1 MRRPQN
7 HYGRWRGSRPRP
19 DRGPRAA
26 PLEGRL
32 RDGLIAWHKAQ
43 TARSSKPK
51 LRSSFSDR
59 LSIGATT
66 SLLFRSEAD
75 SLTASRLCVPRVA
88 RAKLV
93 CFQCSIKMATFQAR
107 NVRRV
112 SLPLFAIGR
121 IQELGSQR
129 SPPPLAASIAARQG
143 SRSSCSDFT

>member
-1 MRRPQN
+1 MEDGEACSPV
-7 HYGRWRGSRPRP
+7 P

-88 RAKLV
+88 RTKLV
-93 CFQCSIKMATFQAR
+93 CSQDNIKMAIFQAPKVMCISPANDWR
-107 NVRRV
+107 WIENTPGPARDKPRHASVRPRR
-112 SLPLFAIGR
+112 LFAWKKA
-121 IQELGSQR
+121 QS
-129 SPPPLAASIAARQG
+129 
-143 SRSSCSDFT
+143 